1 MGRTLYRDA
10 ALADG
15 SGPDLQVGVSLLVD
29 DDRFG

>member
-15 SGPDLQVGVSLLVD
+15 HGPDLRIGVSVLVNE
-29 DDRFG
+29 DRIV